1 MAKQDDE
8 VISDGGG
15 RPQIPLTNSEI
26 THPVDSSDPNST
38 DMLEDMSVLNAR
50 LADCSMSS
58 VTGDGLVLSDDEVD
72 RLVAYEALP
81 SLVTN
86 TSNNNSGDNAENGQ
100 AIDDMFRDM
109 SIVND
114 QRRDSAPSSV
124 PSAPSALDSPI
135 VTMPRGQRY
144 DPILGQARQH
154 RPFDEVAEAGPALN
168 PVPFPPP
175 KYAPARRVKRV
186 LCYNEHTQDFF
197 FASNVLIRMDPEN
210 VDGGDSGGHAKG
222 GDGDLSLRNVDR
234 AYWKMPHKANMETR
248 MGHLEKCHVLK
259 RMEKGSGGMDDSSD
273 AGSESSDSDSDDD
286 GDVVFVL
293 TDECVAV
300 KVNYCDRM
308 QRLSETSPHSGENP
322 LVEIAALQQIGTAN
336 PHLLGSIEA
345 LYDGQTLSV
354 VLPYCDGGDLHDLVL
369 EHQMKTGTSYGLPE
383 EEAKKWFRQLLA
395 GLSFLHNELHI
406 CHRDLSPENLILKDG
421 KALIIDMGMCM
432 EIPYVEE
439 EATRFTESTPRQ
451 KRRRLLLPQGV
462 VGKLPYMS
470 PETYRNAEPFDG
482 FAIDMWTT
490 GTTLFFLL
498 SGAKY
503 EQPFDPIFE
512 AMTRDLAG
520 LLPHWGI
527 AYLSP
532 QCIDMMQRL
541 MTIDPRHRLTLEEAL
556 SHPWLRDVA
565 SPQHQEHPQA
575 QQRQIS
581 DNSTSGWLVV

>member
-1 MAKQDDE
+1 M
-8 VISDGGG
+8 
-15 RPQIPLTNSEI
+15 RTLC
-26 THPVDSSDPNST
+26 DP
-38 DMLEDMSVLNAR
+38 AR
-50 LADCSMSS
+50 RHEFWLCSQTQQNRALSS
-58 VTGDGLVLSDDEVD
+58 VVGDGLVLNDDEVD

-86 TSNNNSGDNAENGQ
+86 NSSTNSGDNTENGQ
-100 AIDDMFRDM
+100 AIDDMFQDM

-114 QRRDSAPSSV
+114 QWRDLAAAAP
-124 PSAPSALDSPI
+124 PSALDSPI
-135 VTMPRGQRY
+135 VPIPHGHRH

-154 RPFDEVAEAGPALN
+154 RPFDEVAEAGPPLN

-175 KYAPARRVKRV
+175 KYSPARRVKRV
-186 LCYNEHTQDFF
+186 MCYNEHTQDFF
-197 FASNVLIRMDPEN
+197 FASNVLIRLGDSEN
-210 VDGGDSGGHAKG
+210 VDGSSQD
-222 GDGDLSLRNVDR
+222 GDGDWSLHNVDR
-234 AYWKMPHKANMETR
+234 AYWKMPHKATMEAR

-259 RMEKGSGGMDDSSD
+259 RMDKSSSSGMDDSSEVD
-273 AGSESSDSDSDDD
+273 SDSSDSDSD
-286 GDVVFVL
+286 VIFVL

-308 QRLSETSPHSGENP
+308 QRLADTSPHSGENP
-322 LVEIAALQQIGTAN
+322 LVEIAALQKVGTSN
-336 PHLLGSIEA
+336 PHVLGSIEA

-369 EHQMKTGTSYGLPE
+369 EHQMKTGTRYGLPE
-383 EEAKKWFRQLLA
+383 EEARRWFRQLLA
-395 GLSFLHNELHI
+395 GLHHLQSMDV
-406 CHRDLSPENLILKDG
+406 CHRDLSPENLIVKDD

-432 EIPYVEE
+432 QIPIFEE
-439 EATRFTESTPRQ
+439 EIKGSTESTPRR

-482 FAIDMWTT
+482 FAIDMWTA

-503 EQPFDPIFE
+503 EHPFDPIFE

-527 AYLSP
+527 DYLSP
-532 QCIDMMQRL
+532 QCIDLMQRL
-541 MTIDPRHRLTLEEAL
+541 ITIDPRHRLTLEEAL
-556 SHPWLRDVA
+556 AHPWLRDVA
-565 SPQHQEHPQA
+565 LS
-575 QQRQIS
+575 
-581 DNSTSGWLVV
+581 

>member
-8 VISDGGG
+8 QVVSGQSGGEG
-15 RPQIPLTNSEI
+15 RPHLPLTNSDI
-26 THPVDSSDPNST
+26 TYPLDRSDPNT
-38 DMLEDMSVLNAR
+38 DVLEEINAR

-58 VTGDGLVLSDDEVD
+58 VVDDGLVLNDDEVD

-86 TSNNNSGDNAENGQ
+86 NSSANSGDNTDNGQ

-114 QRRDSAPSSV
+114 QRRYSAAAVSSAPSV
-124 PSAPSALDSPI
+124 PPSALLDSPL
-135 VTMPRGQRY
+135 VTTPHGHRH

-154 RPFDEVAEAGPALN
+154 RPFDEVAEAGPPLN

-175 KYAPARRVKRV
+175 KYSPARRVKRV
-186 LCYNEHTQDFF
+186 LCYNEHTEDFF
-197 FASNVLIRMDPEN
+197 FASNVLIRLGDSEN
-210 VDGGDSGGHAKG
+210 VDDSTGSTCSHDE
-222 GDGDLSLRNVDR
+222 DGDLSLHNVDR
-234 AYWKMPHKANMETR
+234 AYWKMPHKATIETR
-248 MGHLEKCHVLK
+248 MGHLEKCHVLR
-259 RMEKGSGGMDDSSD
+259 RMDKSSGGMDDSS
-273 AGSESSDSDSDDD
+273 EVDSDSSGSD

-308 QRLSETSPHSGENP
+308 QRLADTSPHSGENP
-322 LVEIAALQQIGTAN
+322 LVEIAALQMVGTKN
-336 PHLLGSIEA
+336 SHVLGSIEA

-354 VLPYCDGGDLHDLVL
+354 VLPYCDGGDLHDLVV
-369 EHQMKTGTSYGLPE
+369 EHQMKAGTRYGLPE
-383 EEAKKWFRQLLA
+383 EEARRWFRQLLA
-395 GLSFLHNELHI
+395 GLHHLQSMDV
-406 CHRDLSPENLILKDG
+406 CHRDLSPENLIVKDG

-432 EIPYVEE
+432 QIPVFEE
-439 EATRFTESTPRQ
+439 EITGSTESTPRR

-470 PETYRNAEPFDG
+470 PETYRNTEPFDG
-482 FAIDMWTT
+482 FAIDMWTA

-503 EQPFDPIFE
+503 EHPFDPIFE

-527 AYLSP
+527 DYLSP
-532 QCIDMMQRL
+532 QCIDLMQRL
-541 MTIDPRHRLTLEEAL
+541 ITIDPRHRLTLEEAL
-556 SHPWLRDVA
+556 AHPWLRDVA
-565 SPQHQEHPQA
+565 LS
-575 QQRQIS
+575 
-581 DNSTSGWLVV
+581 